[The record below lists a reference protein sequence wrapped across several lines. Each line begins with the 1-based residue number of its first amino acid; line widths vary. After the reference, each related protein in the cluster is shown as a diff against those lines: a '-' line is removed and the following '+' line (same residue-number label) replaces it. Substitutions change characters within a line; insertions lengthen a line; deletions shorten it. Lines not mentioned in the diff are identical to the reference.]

1 MTGAPMQHEPWTAP
15 MEQSRSTLGR
25 DAYQSI
31 KTAIRDGIYRPGDRL
46 REDEVAKRFGISRTP
61 VREAL
66 ARLQD
71 KGLLESTS
79 GRGLSVT
86 VLDMQRIFELYAL
99 REEMEGVV
107 ARFAAQHAT
116 HVEIDNLNRLNET
129 FAAASDPLEA
139 SRLNRIF
146 HDRLHDAAR
155 NRYLQVAVEE
165 LHDSIALLPTTTF
178 HQEGRIGEAAVEHA
192 NIIKAIARRDEDA
205 AWKVSRE
212 HISLALRTR
221 LALMQ
226 R

>member
-1 MTGAPMQHEPWTAP
+1 
-15 MEQSRSTLGR
+15 MEQSQSTLGR

-71 KGLLESTS
+71 KGLLEVSS

-116 HVEIDNLNRLNET
+116 QVEIDNLTRLNDN
-129 FAAASDPLEA
+129 FAEITDPLEA

-178 HQEGRIGEAAVEHA
+178 HQKGRITEAAAEHA
-192 NIIKAIARRDEDA
+192 AIIGAISRRDADT
-205 AWKVSRE
+205 AWRVSRE
-212 HISLALRTR
+212 HIALALRTR

-226 R
+226 RA

>member
-1 MTGAPMQHEPWTAP
+1 

-25 DAYQSI
+25 DAYHSI

-116 HVEIDNLNRLNET
+116 HVEIDNLTRLNDT

-178 HQEGRIGEAAVEHA
+178 HQEGRIAEAAVEHA
-192 NIIKAIARRDEDA
+192 NIIKAIARRDENA

>member
-1 MTGAPMQHEPWTAP
+1 

-71 KGLLESTS
+71 KGLLEVAS

-86 VLDMQRIFELYAL
+86 VLDMQRTFELYAL

-116 HVEIDNLNRLNET
+116 QIEIDNLTRLNDS
-129 FAAASDPLEA
+129 FAKLADPLEA
-139 SRLNRIF
+139 SGLNRIF

-178 HQEGRIGEAAVEHA
+178 HQPGRIAEAAAEHA
-192 NIIKAIARRDEDA
+192 AIIDAISRRDADA
-205 AWKVSRE
+205 AWQASRQ
-212 HISLALRTR
+212 HIALALRTR

-226 R
+226 GG

>member
-1 MTGAPMQHEPWTAP
+1 

-71 KGLLESTS
+71 KGLLEVAS

-86 VLDMQRIFELYAL
+86 VLDMQRTFELYAL

-116 HVEIDNLNRLNET
+116 QIEIDNLTRLNDS
-129 FAAASDPLEA
+129 FAKLADPLEA

-178 HQEGRIGEAAVEHA
+178 HQPGRIAEAAAEHA
-192 NIIKAIARRDEDA
+192 AIIDAISRRDADA
-205 AWKVSRE
+205 AWQASRQ
-212 HISLALRTR
+212 HIALALRTR

-226 R
+226 GG

>member
-1 MTGAPMQHEPWTAP
+1 MDH
-15 MEQSRSTLGR
+15 SRSTLSH
-25 DAYQSI
+25 DAYEAI
-31 KTAIRDGIYRPGDRL
+31 KTAIRDGIYPPGSRL

-71 KGLLESTS
+71 KGLLETGP
-79 GRGLSVT
+79 GRGLAVT

-99 REEMEGVV
+99 RMEMEGVV

-116 HVEIDNLNRLNET
+116 PVEIDNLSRLNGG
-129 FAAASDPLEA
+129 FAAATDPGDA
-139 SRLNRIF
+139 ARLNRLF

-165 LHDSIALLPTTTF
+165 LHDSVALLPTTTF
-178 HQEGRIGEAAVEHA
+178 HKQGRIAEAATEHA
-192 NIIKAIARRDEDA
+192 AIIEAISRRDADA
-205 AWKVSRE
+205 AWIAGRE
-212 HISLALRTR
+212 HISNALKSR

-226 R
+226 GA

>member
-1 MTGAPMQHEPWTAP
+1 MDH
-15 MEQSRSTLGR
+15 SRSTLSH
-25 DAYQSI
+25 DAYEAI
-31 KTAIRDGIYRPGDRL
+31 KTAIRDGIYPPGSRL

-71 KGLLESTS
+71 KGLLETGP
-79 GRGLSVT
+79 GRGLAVT

-99 REEMEGVV
+99 RMEMEGVV

-116 HVEIDNLNRLNET
+116 PVEIDNLNRLNGG
-129 FAAASDPLEA
+129 FAATADPGDA
-139 SRLNRIF
+139 ARLNRLF

-165 LHDSIALLPTTTF
+165 LHDSVALLPTTTF
-178 HQEGRIGEAAVEHA
+178 HKQGRIAEAATEHA
-192 NIIKAIARRDEDA
+192 AIIEAISRRDADA
-205 AWKVSRE
+205 AWIAGRE
-212 HISLALRTR
+212 HISNALKSR

-226 R
+226 GA

>member
-1 MTGAPMQHEPWTAP
+1 
-15 MEQSRSTLGR
+15 MENNRSTLGR
-25 DAYQSI
+25 DAYHAI
-31 KTAIRDGIYRPGDRL
+31 KTAIREGIYRPGERL

-71 KGLLESTS
+71 KGLIEAGS

-86 VLDMQRIFELYAL
+86 VLDMQQIFELYAL

-116 HVEIDNLNRLNET
+116 QVEIENLTQLNESFSRAT
-129 FAAASDPLEA
+129 EPLEA
-139 SRLNRIF
+139 SRLNRLF

-178 HQEGRIGEAAVEHA
+178 HKEGRVADATAEHET
-192 NIIKAIARRDEDA
+192 IIDAIRRRDADT
-205 AWKVSRE
+205 AWKASRE
-212 HISLALRTR
+212 HISNALKTR
-221 LALMQ
+221 LSLMQ
-226 R
+226 AT